1 MQGVLGIFRVAMGA
15 GVVLL
20 QSCVHSGFPRIGQGQ
35 RDHPPHTHTHSTSGG
50 PSCAGDSAE
59 YWGTPCSGAVQVL
72 AILQGQSRPNPSP
85 PSLGAPLV
93 LERRSLGP
101 V

>member
-35 RDHPPHTHTHSTSGG
+35 RDHPPPHTHTVPAEAHPVLGTLLST
-50 PSCAGDSAE
+50 
-59 YWGTPCSGAVQVL
+59 
-72 AILQGQSRPNPSP
+72 
-85 PSLGAPLV
+85 GAP
-93 LERRSLGP
+93 P
-101 V
+101 VPKLFKF